1 MRAALLLTLAGAL
14 CAACGDDDGGAVG
27 DGGQVGD
34 SGAEADAPIDAAG
47 PRRVA
52 DSVVFVQRANS
63 PQIRFSDDPEGPASC
78 LSEPVAGCEIQTC
91 STEAV
96 PLPRPDAGQVTVT
109 PAGGGQETYL
119 PDAMGEYPAGAAV
132 TWEDGEEV
140 AIAAEGAEVPAF
152 QVDLTGPGDVTSV
165 LAPGFPG
172 PIIRR
177 DQALLVEWTGA
188 ESFVGVAI
196 RCPVSEPVQVRCPLP
211 DGTTGQVP
219 VAALQRL
226 PACGGASFSV
236 FTEHRQVVEPG
247 PGWAIRVATRGAI
260 VSTTATVE

>member
-1 MRAALLLTLAGAL
+1 M
-14 CAACGDDDGGAVG
+14 G
-27 DGGQVGD
+27 DG
-34 SGAEADAPIDAAG
+34 GAEADAPIDAAG

-52 DSVVFVQRANS
+52 DSVVFVQRDTS
-63 PQIRFSDDPEGPASC
+63 PQIRFSDDPDGPASC

-91 STEAV
+91 STEVV

-109 PAGGGQETYL
+109 PAGGGEQSYL
-119 PDAMGEYPAGAAV
+119 PDAMGEYSPGAAV
-132 TWEDGEEV
+132 TWEDGDEV
-140 AIAAEGAEVPAF
+140 AIEAEGAEVPAF
-152 QVDLTGPGDVTSV
+152 RVDLTGPGDVTSV
-165 LAPGFPG
+165 VAPAFPG
-172 PIIRR
+172 PVIQR

-196 RCPVSEPVQVRCPLP
+196 RCPVEESVQVRCPLP

-226 PACGGASFSV
+226 PACAGATFTV

-247 PGWAIRVATRGAI
+247 PDFAIRVATRGAI